1 MMMTGGRMRHSLLV
15 GNLLEGS
22 APASTANNGS
32 WRPSSASAWGLVPF
46 DTLTSLLMSTRA
58 QFEKKN
64 DFRVLD
70 F

>member
-1 MMMTGGRMRHSLLV
+1 VATELGIGL
-15 GNLLEGS
+15 
-22 APASTANNGS
+22 
-32 WRPSSASAWGLVPF
+32 GLVPF
-46 DTLTSLLMSTRA
+46 DTPTSLLMSTRA